1 MFFMVF
7 IFSMF
12 FYIFSGLR
20 IAPNFC
26 VSIIFPLTL
35 SFPLKKAFCGSREPV
50 DIETKS
56 SSVTVKVVSAV
67 VLLFLAIKVT
77 IKIS

>member
-1 MFFMVF
+1 MFFYGF
-7 IFSMF
+7 HIFHV

-67 VLLFLAIKVT
+67 VLLFLTIKVT
-77 IKIS
+77 KKLP